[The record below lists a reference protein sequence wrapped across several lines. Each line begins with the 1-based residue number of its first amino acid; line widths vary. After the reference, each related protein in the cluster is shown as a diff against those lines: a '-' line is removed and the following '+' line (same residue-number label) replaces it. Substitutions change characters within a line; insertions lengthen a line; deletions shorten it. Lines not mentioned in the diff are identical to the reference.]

1 MAYQFEAAPINV
13 TSLGTGYYAGQPT
26 AVQYHTNRIV
36 CVYRKDN
43 ILYLQYSD
51 DRGDTWSSPSQVVDD
66 SNGKFPCI
74 CRNYLDGWALLW
86 AAYTDEGSYPGQ
98 DWEIKFA
105 MALFRTSII
114 SKLISAS
121 VDKGIDMAANGMKA
135 VVAQE
140 GHEFD
145 FQVSGTIWEGQMS
158 SGKEIELYLGLG
170 DNLDRRFKGYIDTVR
185 YRDGQGTI
193 ELSCRGK
200 PSILIDRKIGEKL
213 TYSAS
218 LTYKEVVVNLLTLSG
233 LTPGEYYVEDTAVTL
248 AEEKIFDRQDSYQS
262 AVKAISD
269 DIGWIVWED
278 EDGIIYVQSP
288 TNYPVN
294 LWNYFLNVNCFSFD
308 RTLDRMGVPARV
320 VVSNENVGIEKS
332 SEIETHGWITLDED
346 RINYLATREDDP
358 DIIQDI
364 ADKVA
369 GDLSLEIFTIDLL
382 TPLNFYIQVRDRV
395 TVFNTGFDPVV
406 SNTGIVIKVAEN
418 IDSKGMYSRL
428 TVAMIS

>member
-1 MAYQFEAAPINV
+1 VAYQFAGDAVNV
-13 TSLGTGYYAGQPT
+13 TSLATGYYTYEPT

-36 CVYRKDN
+36 CIYRKDSK
-43 ILYLQYSD
+43 LYLQYSD
-51 DRGDTWSSPSQVVDD
+51 DRGNTWSDPSQVVDD
-66 SNGKFPCI
+66 ANARFACL
-74 CRNYLDGWALLW
+74 CRNYLDGWALVW
-86 AAYTDEGSYPGQ
+86 EAYTDDGSYSGL
-98 DWEIKFA
+98 DWEIKFTR
-105 MALFRTSII
+105 ALFRTSIL
-114 SKLISAS
+114 SKLISAG
-121 VDKGIDMAANGMKA
+121 VDKGIDMAANGLKA
-135 VVAQE
+135 VIAQE

-145 FQVSGTIWEGQMS
+145 FQVSGTMWENQMS

-170 DNLDRRFKGYIDTVR
+170 DNLDRRFKGFIDTVS

-193 ELSCRGK
+193 DLSCRGR
-200 PSILIDRKIGEKL
+200 PSLLIDRKIGEKM
-213 TYSAS
+213 TFSAS
-218 LTYKEVVVNLLTLSG
+218 LTYKEVIVSLLSLAG
-233 LTPGEYYVEDTAVTL
+233 LTSAEYYVEDASVTL
-248 AEEKIFDRQDSYQS
+248 AEEKVFDRQDSYQS
-262 AVKAISD
+262 AIDRICD

-278 EDGIIYVQSP
+278 EDGIIYVKSP

-294 LWNYFLNVNCFSFD
+294 LWNYFLNINCFSFD

-320 VVSNENVGIEKS
+320 VVSNENVSIEKS
-332 SEIETHGWITLDED
+332 SEIETHGWITLDEG
-346 RINYLATREDDP
+346 RTNYLATREDDP

-369 GDLSLEIFTIDLL
+369 GDLSLKIFTIDLL
-382 TPLNFYIQVRDRV
+382 VPLNFYIQVRDRL